1 MPRRDHPPVE
11 SERAESSVAF
21 WTLIVRR
28 WRGARPFMILH
39 SRLRC
44 RPSRNATAAGRCTG
58 ERAERLVLLEVAAF
72 DWNCPKGITPRYTAE
87 EVERAVEPLRARIR
101 ELETK

>member
-1 MPRRDHPPVE
+1 MDYAAQARLKVL
-11 SERAESSVAF
+11 A
-21 WTLIVRR
+21 TLRYEPLE
-28 WRGARPFMILH
+28 ARPDLVKA
-39 SRLRC
+39 LLEG
-44 RPSRNATAAGRCTG
+44 AGRK
-58 ERAERLVLLEVAAF
+58 RAERLVLLEVAAF